1 MWDPLLIV
9 AQIVSLQCLYY
20 LSLGVMVLAML
31 GPTTAAGPGGDAGPG
46 RPVTVFVLF
55 DPRALSL
62 QTAEGKVRAA
72 GADALPGEGLSVRQ
86 RWGD

>member
-31 GPTTAAGPGGDAGPG
+31 GPTTAAGDAGPG